1 MACYNRKEFA
11 FGQVIIRDIMERE
24 VTSIA
29 AAFGCHCIN
38 SICRPM
44 NQGCYASIL
53 NGNYCYHYE
62 ENSKTGLCQAEFYIL
77 PTYSDIDAG
86 SVHQAIECAIKDSVF
101 RKAKL
106 QYDLSWKIDGIYLD
120 WESHVVNIEHFIPP
134 KGYCPQITN
143 DDLHPYPDYKNVY
156 HAVLS
161 KENMMGGTAEEK
173 RKEMDKEEVNA
184 ESLKAIAESLK
195 TIIELVKKL

>member
-1 MACYNRKEFA
+1 MFA
-11 FGQVIIRDIMERE
+11 DGKVIIGDIMERE

-53 NGNYCYHYE
+53 NGNFCYRYE

-77 PTYSDIDAG
+77 PTHSDIDAG
-86 SVHQAIECAIKDSVF
+86 SVHHAIECAIKGSVF

-106 QYDLSWKIDGIYLD
+106 QYNLSWKINGMYLN
-120 WESHVVNIEHFIPP
+120 WESHVVNIEHFISPE
-134 KGYCPQITN
+134 GYCPRITD

-156 HAVLS
+156 HVVLS
-161 KENMMGGTAEEK
+161 EANMVGSVAEEK
-173 RKEMDKEEVNA
+173 RKEMNKEEVKS
-184 ESLKAIAESLK
+184 ESLEAIAESLK
-195 TIIELVKKL
+195 VIIELVKKL